1 MKQKI
6 FKEKYHI
13 FEIEYKKN
21 ELKFKSVDEIITALQ
36 VKIDAHPVLTFI
48 AIFDQYKHTSSL
60 EDGEINPNIK
70 AAKNIIFCFGKELPT
85 PEVLAVRPRSIGVCE
100 TENSFVVNFLEAP
113 NEAANKTMEEFVKSL
128 KVERNLMGF

>member
-13 FEIEYKKN
+13 FELEYQKDEIKYKN
-21 ELKFKSVDEIITALQ
+21 VDEIITALQ
-36 VKIDAHPVLTFI
+36 VKIDAHPVLAFI

-60 EDGEINPNIK
+60 EGSEINPNIK
-70 AAKNIIFCFGKELPT
+70 AAKNIVFCFGKELPT

-100 TENSFVVNFLEAP
+100 MKDSFVVNFLEAP
-113 NEAANKTMEEFVKSL
+113 NEMANKTMEDFVKSL
-128 KVERNLMGF
+128 AN

>member
-1 MKQKI
+1 MEQKI
-6 FKEKYHI
+6 FKEKYNI
-13 FEIEYKKN
+13 FEITYKKN
-21 ELKFKSVDEIITALQ
+21 ELKYKSVDEIITALQ
-36 VKIDAHPVLTFI
+36 VRIDAHPVAVFI

-100 TENSFVVNFLEAP
+100 LEDSFVVNFMEAP
-113 NEAANKTMEEFVKSL
+113 NDTANKTMEEFVKSL
-128 KVERNLMGF
+128 KTYLY

>member
-13 FEIEYKKN
+13 FELEYKKDEIKYKN
-21 ELKFKSVDEIITALQ
+21 VDEIITALQ
-36 VKIDAHPVLTFI
+36 VKIDAHPVLAFI

-60 EDGEINPNIK
+60 EGSEINPNIK
-70 AAKNIIFCFGKELPT
+70 AAKNIVFCFGKELPT

-100 TENSFVVNFLEAP
+100 MKDSFVVNFLEAP
-113 NEAANKTMEEFVKSL
+113 NEMANKTMEDFVKSL
-128 KVERNLMGF
+128 AN

>member
-13 FEIEYKKN
+13 FEIEYKKS
-21 ELKFKSVDEIITALQ
+21 ELQYKSVDEIIAALQ
-36 VKIDAHPVLTFI
+36 VKIDAHPVIAFI

-60 EDGEINPNIK
+60 KDGEINPSIK

-85 PEVLAVRPRSIGVCE
+85 PEILAIRPRSIGVCE
-100 TENSFVVNFLEAP
+100 LKDSFVVSFLEAP
-113 NEAANKTMEEFVKSL
+113 NDAANKTMEEFVKSL
-128 KVERNLMGF
+128 L